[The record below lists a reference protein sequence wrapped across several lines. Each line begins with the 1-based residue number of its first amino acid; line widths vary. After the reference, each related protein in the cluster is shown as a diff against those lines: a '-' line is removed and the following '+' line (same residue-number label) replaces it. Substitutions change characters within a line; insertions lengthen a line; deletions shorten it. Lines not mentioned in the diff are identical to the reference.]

1 MRGGTNHKEKVEC
14 LRLSKTQV
22 HDRSGKKTDPAL
34 GREAPPGSL
43 NGFTLVELIIVV
55 VIIGILAAIAIPAF
69 EGAGVKA
76 KQKEASTA
84 VASYVKAAQAFYAE
98 NTEIADDAA
107 DIAQYVAIASCAG
120 ATPTACQGVKATA
133 VTSGTMW
140 NLPSGLYTIRLSKTA
155 NETKITAAPTATF
168 TGGLSVTGCQQAS
181 KTTQVYDQ
189 KSTTDTKQ
197 LNAHTLSNKRMRVKK
212 NILNQEGQE
221 GFLAPYL
228 LVGLIVTS
236 SSWGLLRRDKQ
247 QSANKI

>member
-1 MRGGTNHKEKVEC
+1 MTALERKLI
-14 LRLSKTQV
+14 LRLAEKRRQ
-22 HDRSGKKTDPAL
+22 
-34 GREAPPGSL
+34 GSL

-98 NTEIADDAA
+98 NTEIADDAS

-133 VTSGTMW
+133 VTSGTTW
-140 NLPSGLYTIRLSKTA
+140 NLPSGLYKITLSKTT

-168 TGGLSVTGCQQAS
+168 AGGLSVTGCYSSVS

-189 KSTTDTKQ
+189 KSTTDTKT
-197 LNAHTLSNKRMRVKK
+197 AKCS
-212 NILNQEGQE
+212 
-221 GFLAPYL
+221 
-228 LVGLIVTS
+228 
-236 SSWGLLRRDKQ
+236 
-247 QSANKI
+247 